1 MMQLIWRKI
10 ETQDADKKMSTPVVE
25 VAAAVLQG
33 SDGRFLL
40 TQRPAGK
47 VYAGYWEFPGGKIE
61 SGESPLHAL
70 RRELHEELG
79 VELIEAYPWLTRVFT
94 YPHATVRLNFFRV
107 VRWQGE
113 PHGRE
118 NQSLS
123 WQTGLELTVG
133 PLLPAN
139 EPILRALQLPSVY
152 AISNVAGL
160 GPDEFLRRLQHA
172 LHNGLRLV
180 QVREKN
186 LLRDDLRSLSVRV
199 VEMAHEYVARVLLNG
214 DEELAREAGADG
226 VHLSSAQLAA
236 CAVRPDV
243 KWCAASCHDAAELQ
257 KASGL
262 GLDFVVLGPVLPTQS
277 HPGAS
282 HLGWEKFASLAAG
295 AEIPIYALGGLS
307 NEDLVT
313 AQQCGAHGIALLSQ
327 AWRGGS

>member
-1 MMQLIWRKI
+1 M
-10 ETQDADKKMSTPVVE
+10 DKQVVE
-25 VAAAVLQG
+25 VAAAVLRDSG
-33 SDGRFLL
+33 GRILL
-40 TQRPAGK
+40 AQRPAGK
-47 VYAGYWEFPGGKIE
+47 IYAGYWEFPGGKIE
-61 SGESPLHAL
+61 PGESPLHAL

-107 VRWQGE
+107 VLWQGE

-123 WQTGLELTVG
+123 WQTGPELTVG

-139 EPILRALQLPSVY
+139 APILRALQLPSVY

-160 GPDEFLRRLQHA
+160 GLDEFLRRLLHA

-186 LLRDDLRSLSVRV
+186 LPRDALRSLLTRV
-199 VEMAHEYVARVLLNG
+199 VEMAHEHGARVLLNG
-214 DEELAREAGADG
+214 EVELAREAGADG
-226 VHLSSAQLAA
+226 VHFSSAQLAA
-236 CAVRPDV
+236 CTARPDV
-243 KWCAASCHDAAELQ
+243 EWCAASCHDAAELRR
-257 KASGL
+257 ATEL

-277 HPGAS
+277 HPGAP

-295 AEIPIYALGGLS
+295 AAIPVYALGGLC
-307 NEDLVT
+307 NGDLVT
-313 AQQCGAHGIALLSQ
+313 AQQYGAHGIALLSQ